1 MDDSSEI
8 IESTN
13 EGFFKFVFDFNDYNK
28 NIMMNMVQY
37 TVLSLIPIL
46 LVLTVTRN
54 YVPEV
59 EENKGNLELL
69 GETLLQI
76 VFIIISFW
84 FINRVIVYIP
94 TYSGMAYKEFNET
107 TFLLGFVF
115 ILMTIQTKLGDKI
128 RILADRA
135 IDLWNGNSTLKNIS
149 SNINSMVTVKQP
161 LAGGDPLANMVPLLQ
176 QGMPPPPAQMTNLK
190 AQTNEH
196 VLPQA
201 VSQYQKQQHQPHMD
215 QNSGYSNNNYDKM
228 HKGPNQPLINAALPG
243 LPNLMEPMAANE
255 MGGGFGSA
263 W

>member
-8 IESTN
+8 IELKN
-13 EGFFKFVFDFNDYNK
+13 EGFLKFVFDFNDYNK
-28 NIMMNMVQY
+28 NTMMNMVQY
-37 TVLSLIPIL
+37 AVLSLIPIL

-54 YVPEV
+54 YVPDV

-84 FINRVIVYIP
+84 FINRVIEYIP
-94 TYSGMAYKEFNET
+94 TYSGMPYKEFNET

-135 IDLWNGNSTLKNIS
+135 LDLWNGNSTLKSIS
-149 SNINSMVTVKQP
+149 SNINSVVTVKQP
-161 LAGGDPLANMVPLLQ
+161 LSGDHLANMVPMLQ
-176 QGMPPPPAQMTNLK
+176 QGMPPPPAQMTSLK

-196 VLPQA
+196 TLPP
-201 VSQYQKQQHQPHMD
+201 VISQYQKQQQPMD

-243 LPNLMEPMAANE
+243 FPNLMEPMAANE
-255 MGGGFGSA
+255 LGGGFGSA